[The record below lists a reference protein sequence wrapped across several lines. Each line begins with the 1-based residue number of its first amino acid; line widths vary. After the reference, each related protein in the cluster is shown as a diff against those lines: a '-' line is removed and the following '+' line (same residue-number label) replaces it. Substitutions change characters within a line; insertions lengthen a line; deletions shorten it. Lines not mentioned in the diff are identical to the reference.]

1 MKIADNV
8 RNILA
13 NHPATRNSDRELLIQ
28 YMQNEGM
35 SLSPEQREIFRRMA
49 SPETI
54 RRCRQKFQEDG
65 RYIATDRIRRARRF
79 KSYEVQQRITQT
91 PIEKVPHL
99 LSIFGDD
106 RTIS

>member
-1 MKIADNV
+1 MKISDKV
-8 RNILA
+8 IQILKDSPEA
-13 NHPATRNSDRELLIQ
+13 RNSDRELLVQ
-28 YMQNEGM
+28 YMQVEGM
-35 SLSPEQREIFRRMA
+35 NLSPKQIEIFKDMA

-54 RRCRQKFQEDG
+54 RRTRQSLQEDG
-65 RYIATDRIRRARRF
+65 RFLATDRVRRARRF